1 MFQSFINKFKDL
13 LEEQGGGGLMHLHL
27 LTLKKAQPLQG

>member
-13 LEEQGGGGLMHLHL
+13 LEEQGGGLMHLHL